1 MADKSELID
10 EIGAL
15 SKYAVRSGED
25 VIELRDAYQGL
36 ADKLG
41 DVMDSVNESISE
53 FDRVSELIDSGELSL
68 DEDSERMLT
77 WLTDMNE
84 DMISNMGG
92 MRSLYTDIEI
102 AANTASNVASTFQ
115 DIVELTRQIR

>member
-1 MADKSELID
+1 MVDKSELID

-15 SKYAVRSGED
+15 SNYAVRSGED
-25 VIELRDAYQGL
+25 VVELRGAYQGL

-41 DVMDSVNESISE
+41 GVMDSVNESISE
-53 FDRVSELIDSGELSL
+53 FDRVSEFIDSGELSL
-68 DEDSERMLT
+68 DEDSERLLT
-77 WLTDMNE
+77 RLTDMNE
-84 DMISNMGG
+84 DMVSNMGG

-102 AANTASNVASTFQ
+102 AANAASDVASTFQ